1 MDKEY
6 RIEMVLHSA
15 NLQAAGKVEA
25 ALYALIDQF
34 PDLELERLTPTRK
47 VKPKPAAKP
56 KP

>member
-34 PDLELERLTPTRK
+34 PDLELERFTPTRK
-47 VKPKPAAKP
+47 VKKPTAKP